1 MRWDIINRIAD
12 IYGAKSYLEIGI
24 GTKENLYKIKCQKKI
39 GVDPLK
45 TLRPDRCC
53 TSDEFFRDN
62 TEKFDIIF
70 IDGLHHKAQVIKD
83 IENALKAL
91 TENGTI
97 VVHDC
102 NPTSEAMQAVPRIQ
116 GEWTGDVWKAWQYI
130 RAKYDNLS
138 MCVLDTDYG
147 VGVIRKGKQ
156 PAFTEIAET
165 YQQFDEHRKLILNL
179 QHYEI
184 PPISVCIPA
193 FEQYGYGAKTIAEC
207 IESVINQEGEFEIIV
222 ADNSDSDIIR
232 KVCDRYPVAYY
243 HNPKKGIS
251 ANTNFA
257 ISKAGCKNIKVL
269 YQDDKLLTN
278 TALQVFSF
286 ALLFNGWV
294 ASSGRAMNDRSQLL
308 RFTEPKWTGENIF
321 VKNSIGMPSVT
332 AFRNCGLKFDE
343 ELKTLLDC
351 DFYFNLH
358 KEYGQPGIIKKP
370 LVASRYWDGSTSRQH
385 GNMAAKEMPYINKKH
400 SLNLKHER

>member
-1 MRWDIINRIAD
+1 MRWDIINRITD

-45 TLRPDRCC
+45 SLRPDRCC

-193 FEQYGYGAKTIAEC
+193 FEQYGYGSQTLTEC
-207 IESVINQEGEFEIIV
+207 LESVINQEGEFEIIV

-278 TALQVFSF
+278 TALQDFSF

-294 ASSGRAMNDRSQLL
+294 ASAGRAMNEHSRLG
-308 RFTEPKWTGENIF
+308 RFTFPKWTGKQIF
-321 VKNSIGMPSVT
+321 EKNTIGMPSVT
-332 AFRNCGLKFDE
+332 AWRANNLKFDNS
-343 ELKTLLDC
+343 LKTLLDC
-351 DFYFNLH
+351 DMYYQITEL
-358 KEYGQPGIIKKP
+358 YGQPGIIKKQ
-370 LVASRYWDGSTSRQH
+370 LVGSRYWDGSTSRKQ
-385 GNMAAKEMPYINKKH
+385 GNLSEQEMPYIKKKYF
-400 SLNLKHER
+400 LR

>member
-1 MRWDIINRIAD
+1 MMRWDIINRLID
-12 IYGAKSYLEIGI
+12 LYQYQSYLEIGVY
-24 GTKENLYKIKCQKKI
+24 NRALNYDKIKCRRKT
-39 GVDPLK
+39 GVDPDQK
-45 TLRPDRCC
+45 AKPDKLM
-53 TSDEFFRDN
+53 TSDAFFAQNKAKYDL
-62 TEKFDIIF
+62 IF
-70 IDGLHHKAQVIKD
+70 IDGLHHSQQVVKD
-83 IENALKAL
+83 IDNSLSALND
-91 TENGTI
+91 NGTI

-102 NPTSEAMQAVPRIQ
+102 NPTSEAMQAVPRQQ
-116 GEWTGDVWKAWQYI
+116 GEWTGDVWKAWQHF
-130 RAKYDNLS
+130 RFNRPDLS
-138 MCVLDTDYG
+138 MTVLNTDYG
-147 VGVIRKGKQ
+147 VGIIRKGSQSQ
-156 PAFTEIAET
+156 PRQVSLT
-165 YQQFDEHRKLILNL
+165 YSDFDINRADILNL
-179 QHYEI
+179 ISPE
-184 PPISVCIPA
+184 PEGISVCIPA
-193 FEQYGYGAKTIAEC
+193 FEQYGYGAQTLTEC
-207 IESVINQEGEFEIIV
+207 LESVINQEGEFEIIV

-251 ANTNFA
+251 ENTNFA

-278 TALQVFSF
+278 TALQDFSF

-308 RFTEPKWTGENIF
+308 RFTEPKWRGENIF

-370 LVASRYWDGSTSRQH
+370 LVASRYWDGSTSRQQ

-400 SLNLKHER
+400 SLNLR